1 MAADFRRKEQLAEL
15 TDRIVDSY
23 RDIGTIN
30 HLGSL
35 SAPEHL
41 SGRRDPA

>member
-30 HLGSL
+30 HLGHCPLPST
-35 SAPEHL
+35 SAVVEIL
-41 SGRRDPA
+41 A